1 MEKIREALRAY
12 EIVIDWLVSDHL
24 MDKDAIARQRAVLRE
39 AKEELT
45 KLFELRDALR
55 RLELE

>member
-1 MEKIREALRAY
+1 
-12 EIVIDWLVSDHL
+12 
-24 MDKDAIARQRAVLRE
+24 MDKDAMARQCAVLRE